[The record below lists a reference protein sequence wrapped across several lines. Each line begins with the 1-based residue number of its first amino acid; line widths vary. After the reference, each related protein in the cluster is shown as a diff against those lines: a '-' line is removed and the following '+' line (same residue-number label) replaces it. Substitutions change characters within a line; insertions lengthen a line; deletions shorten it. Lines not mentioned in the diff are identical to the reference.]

1 MIKIRSHILFKIT
14 AFKSEVKASLF
25 RFQKAKAALARVVT
39 NEEHSNVNLKYFKY
53 YQDHIIVII
62 IILLSHYIKVIILLY
77 RVGYYKHGVY
87 YFGVG

>member
-1 MIKIRSHILFKIT
+1 MATSLYRES
-14 AFKSEVKASLF
+14 VKMYT
-25 RFQKAKAALARVVT
+25 V
-39 NEEHSNVNLKYFKY
+39 NIVNLKYFKY